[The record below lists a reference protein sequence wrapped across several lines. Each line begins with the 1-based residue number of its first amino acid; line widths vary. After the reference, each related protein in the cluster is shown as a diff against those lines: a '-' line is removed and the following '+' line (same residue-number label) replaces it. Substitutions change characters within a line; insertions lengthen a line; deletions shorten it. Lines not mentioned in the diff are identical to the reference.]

1 MDSLVCIYTL
11 SDRLLVFVR
20 ENQMQES
27 NPPALQVDLERGT
40 YSVNR
45 LRYFLKY
52 TPFEGYYRTIFEPV
66 EKDRQS
72 EYRMLLENRFDADEM
87 GKMDECL
94 RTFFQRQ
101 QITTEWWESLP
112 FEWKTWIIDGVIR
125 KKVRDGKEIAGS
137 DPISQWKEIERV
149 KEYCHGRKPNW
160 AFLQAVGAIESIVI
174 DISCHSETREC
185 LLNPDWEEDGL
196 KVNMFFHDFE
206 TKWENAY
213 VLDTI
218 PFMAFPEL
226 RGLKI
231 NPWALDD
238 LDFLK
243 GLPALEYLE
252 IKNCSRCLPPGWEG
266 WEALRSLRKLKYLVL
281 EKGKEMEILE
291 MRKLQTV
298 IVKDFARVSFPCFQN
313 CSSLKRIEIEAD
325 VIRHGNG
332 EIPRLETLS
341 LCCRKAYVDRYG
353 RKHTAFV
360 TTDLQN
366 IRNQEQNKKT
376 GEKIRLQ
383 IIDRQ
388 EEEKVFDYFL
398 RRFQGVQCVFGKK
411 KEKYPLL
418 AEFSVRENSGLK
430 EMITPDRRL
439 QIPKWLKMTAGSCH
453 VFCPVKQRYW
463 QRKNGESYYLV

>member
-20 ENQMQES
+20 ENQMRGN

-45 LRYFLKY
+45 LRYFLRY

-66 EKDRQS
+66 EKDGQS
-72 EYRMLLENRFDADEM
+72 EYRMLLENRFGADEI

-94 RTFFQRQ
+94 RASFQRQ
-101 QITTEWWESLP
+101 YITTEWWESLP
-112 FEWKTWIIDGVIR
+112 FEWKTWIVDGVIR
-125 KKVRDGKEIAGS
+125 TKVRDGKEMADS
-137 DPISQWKEIERV
+137 DPISQWKEIERM
-149 KEYCHGRKPNW
+149 KEYCHGRKPDW

-174 DISCHSETREC
+174 DISCHSETGEC

-196 KVNMFFHDFE
+196 KVNMFSDDFE
-206 TKWENAY
+206 TKWEKAY
-213 VLDTI
+213 VLDTT
-218 PFMAFPEL
+218 PFMAFPTL

-231 NPWALDD
+231 NPWGLDE

-252 IKNCSRCLPPGWEG
+252 IKNCNRCLPFGWDV
-266 WEALRSLRKLKYLVL
+266 LRSLKKLKHLIL
-281 EKGKEMEILE
+281 EKGGEMDNLEMEN
-291 MRKLQTV
+291 LQTLV
-298 IVKDFARVSFPCFQN
+298 VNDFAKVSFSCFQN
-313 CSSLKRIEIEAD
+313 CTSLKRIEIEAD
-325 VIRHGNG
+325 IIRYGNG
-332 EIPRLETLS
+332 GIPTIESLS
-341 LCCRKAYVDRYG
+341 LCCRDVYVDRYG
-353 RKHTAFV
+353 RKHAAFV

-398 RRFQGVQCVFGKK
+398 RRFQGMQCVFGKK

-418 AEFSVRENSGLK
+418 AEFSVKENSGLQG
-430 EMITPDRRL
+430 MIAPDRRL
-439 QIPKWLKMTAGSCH
+439 QIPKQLKITAGACH